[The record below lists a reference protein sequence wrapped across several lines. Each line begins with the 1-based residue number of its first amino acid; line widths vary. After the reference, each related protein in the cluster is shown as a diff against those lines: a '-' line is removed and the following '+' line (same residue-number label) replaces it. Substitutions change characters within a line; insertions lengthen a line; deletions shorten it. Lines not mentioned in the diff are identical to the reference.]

1 MGLLFFS
8 LLKKFDADER
18 RQILLAKK
26 YDDNNILFII
36 FNRRAG
42 K

>member
-8 LLKKFDADER
+8 HRKNAAADKR

-26 YDDNNILFII
+26 YDENNISIII
-36 FNRRAG
+36 F
-42 K
+42 